1 MRYELHPENPQAR
14 LIAQIVDRLRAG
26 ELMIYPTDSTYAYGW
41 LPTQK
46 TAQDRVAKI
55 RKLDGRHL
63 YALACKD
70 LKQASEYGKIDNRSF
85 AMMKAHTPG
94 PYTFILPAT
103 SALPKR
109 LMHEKRRTI
118 GIRVP
123 ENAIV
128 QTLLAAL
135 DEPLMTSS
143 LTLPT
148 ELDPLY
154 TPDEL
159 FDATMHQVDF
169 VIDGGHVGYE
179 PTTLVDLSTNE
190 VSVIR
195 AGRGSIT
202 SL

>member
-1 MRYELHPENPQAR
+1 MRYELHPDNPQAR
-14 LIAQIVDRLRAG
+14 LISQIVDRLRAG

-46 TAQDRVAKI
+46 GAQDRVARI

-85 AMMKAHTPG
+85 AMIKAHTPG
-94 PYTFILPAT
+94 AYTFILPAT

-109 LMHEKRRTI
+109 LTHEKRRTI

-123 ENAIV
+123 DNAIV
-128 QTLLAAL
+128 QALLAAL

-143 LTLPT
+143 LTLPA
-148 ELDPLY
+148 ELDAHY
-154 TPDEL
+154 TLDEL
-159 FDATMHQVDF
+159 FDATLHQVDF
-169 VIDGGHVGYE
+169 CIDGGHVGYE
-179 PTTLVDLSTNE
+179 PTTLVDLSGNE
-190 VSVIR
+190 PLVLR
-195 AGRGSIT
+195 AGRGSIAH
-202 SL
+202 L